1 MDSVVGE
8 DQTLP
13 FDISLR
19 LPEPLNGGDFN
30 MENISAPLFPG
41 QRMSP
46 AKALTMKDYENQIT
60 ALKKENFNLKLRIY
74 FLEERVQQKCDDSTE
89 EIFKTNIELKV
100 EVESMKRDLAE
111 KQELLVSASKAL
123 ESLASRGVDDG
134 REKMQREMDSL
145 RDAFSARIQELE
157 EVAHEELES
166 MATIAEQE
174 KLKNLGLERELQ
186 AANQSGA
193 STGPGFT
200 PEQVLELQQ
209 ALQEKESVI
218 EQLQTSLRDQGAV
231 IEDLQKNEPN
241 QSRSEQLMHLN
252 TIILQKEDELQALR
266 AELDHGKEIS
276 DNDRKMRDPCR
287 LCGGCV
293 PGGQCRWLFS
303 ACGRLRLAV
312 VLSHVVGEELTR
324 DGRSEFL
331 CGKCSF
337 LLERVVQCDVAIG
350 QMQETHAAR
359 LQRVQ
364 NERDGLK
371 VQITNKYRQHN
382 STEAD
387 GNVLLKQETGSSR
400 INIIRG
406 VPRRPLKETVGRNP
420 KCVRTNEEL
429 TGRLRRSVSLEP
441 LSKVGLER
449 SQHSKLNSSSRSKT
463 TDGLAARP
471 RALSRGYLDVVN
483 KKSALISRSTSLQSV
498 AWEQPDHALVRQ
510 TRPLRGSTHVTKETT
525 SVVVEVL
532 QLLRMVRGVQPIRRG
547 RSSKIPVL
555 KCERNSSGSF
565 LGGASGRSGVESSLR
580 EMEEDFS
587 DDYSALRRETLF
599 ERQNEL
605 NRLEQRTRQLAEE
618 LNTAKSGSQ
627 TLKDTLEEIEQE
639 KKTLSDELQKR
650 EIELTTE
657 KKNSLKRDKTIQ
669 GLTLILKEKEKE
681 GAEDQQSLVVEQ
693 QAELSRLQAE
703 AHASLLEAQRLQRA
717 LGSRDSE
724 LSLLQQSKQQLEQE
738 LEQLQQQK
746 KKADKNINDL
756 QNQLKKLNGALT
768 DREGALEQ
776 QRLEQQEQKR
786 ASEQKHQ
793 NAVERLTANL
803 SHKEQQLQDYMSMV
817 RDLEKN
823 SSLEESQEDPML
835 SKLRARLK
843 EKEKALEKTLDEK
856 FAAEEEKENQI
867 HLLQLSLREKERDLE
882 RLNNLLSHNQETI
895 DSFDSLIKERDVE
908 LQQLLNSMKNLQ
920 RSKEEAEENLQ
931 RALREKDVIIQHLQ
945 KALENKTRD
954 LEEMASQVL
963 NQSESQGRDLAE
975 QMSQRLK
982 VTEVMMSEAVKD
994 RERLVMENQT
1004 AVENLLAT
1012 ISSKDQLLKEAA
1024 ERHTQAVGDRAA
1036 ELQEVRSQ
1044 LSEMQ
1049 QQLRNAHKQNSAA
1062 AAYLEASELRA
1073 VLAEKDGI
1081 INKLLERGQEKDR
1094 ILLEIKSG
1102 EAPPPQVLELRQTIE
1117 VLQEKLEERE
1127 AELSRRNSE
1136 EALDVSA
1143 LSKKSAVVLKKDLSQ
1158 KTEAL
1163 NAALKR
1169 ENQLK
1174 MSLAELRCTVSDLE
1188 ARVEG
1193 QAASIESLT
1202 STLHTKEQI
1211 ITVGVSHLM
1220 QTGNRF
1226 LGTRIFSDA
1235 QIHDNIKD
1243 KCEEGEGGGVLL
1255 LPSESMS
1262 GFPQELHQR
1271 LSEKGGAEVPPTRDP
1286 ASQLSESEPSLPPT
1300 GGDLQQ
1306 EGAASLSDL
1315 RREQA
1320 ELNRALRAEHH
1331 LYSDLIRAV
1340 KERDSVERLQ
1350 VLQLELTAVSL
1361 LRQQLE
1367 NGVQMNE
1374 ELREELQKEIQRAK
1388 EREVDTLSSYVCG
1401 DQTSYMSI
1409 CVGEGPE
1416 EELLH
1421 ATVAQLRAKVAE
1433 LETINA
1439 ELQKKM
1445 KVVEDD
1451 SRASLKEPDLI
1462 DLSSPVQRT
1471 QRRSKRASEEPS
1483 ATIPPNIKPE
1493 MKREPNAQPSRSFRR
1508 NESEKSQ
1515 LAALLSDCGA
1525 ESVSELRD
1533 QVAKLR
1539 SEASQL
1545 HRLLKEESAAESKE
1559 SAESSAESDSPGD
1572 VQRTVKIL
1580 RSEARSHRKIIRLL
1594 KEQLEKTPAD
1604 GDGPGTKAMSG
1615 ASHEMQNKLRV
1626 DSPRDASRPEDKSS
1640 ERKDKEVEN
1649 KRPGGSKLNKKHHMT
1664 RHAVYVRSRLPVP
1677 VRSSRNVGLSS
1688 EDLSGIH
1695 SEHVHPKKHMTVA
1708 EESDD
1713 SSGDKMSSRS
1723 SQQRLEDDAPSNGA
1737 QRGSKVDQSPES
1749 ELVLQ
1754 LHLLNQECQ
1763 EKEELISKLTEQL
1776 QEWDDLREELQ
1787 EKDRLNREY
1796 LEALQAAE
1804 STIAYLT
1811 ACSLDSECG
1820 IGQTVSSWAE
1830 LQKALEEKEQ
1840 VSAQLLDVLTTAES
1854 TIASLRNI
1862 DTTGVPAKPE
1872 MLCER
1877 LEDLVKQLK
1886 AAQQSV
1892 DGSERVL
1899 RSDSELRRPVDTPQ
1913 ESVLQQCKLNVE
1925 LQEKLWS
1932 SEAAVKKLNA
1942 AEGLEGDVPSGAQ
1955 NRTLQFVQ
1963 QRTFTDSLSE
1973 CIAAAEGAVQC
1984 LTEICSNPSEL
1995 HEKTQSSPDFSQWM
2009 ERLQGALLERDALE
2023 SGKQSGASDRAGSD
2037 SKHLSLLQNL
2047 QTLLQI
2053 HTGNA
2058 QKLVKHSL
2066 NGGAGDAVER
2076 NSQIERLQK
2085 MLKEKQRACQ
2095 KLEDKLAL
2103 AQSII
2108 AAFQEDKAP
2117 PGERDDKGVQ
2127 VEAQDLGYET
2137 SGRSETEVEGSSTDA
2152 VQRSLPGF
2160 SPVLPGI
2167 QDRVSPDITTASTP
2181 SYPSSPGLSSPR
2193 LSSDP
2198 SAHAQKLRIQVGG
2211 QQKVLQKPLRKKS
2224 VSSELLSETSDCRAG
2239 KDDDEESRR
2248 MKALSS
2254 ELEGERSLSRS
2265 SQSGS
2270 PSRVES
2276 LVQSQAREL
2285 SELREQIRVSRG
2297 FGLEQR
2303 KLLLELRGA
2312 LEELLQP
2319 DAQLQEQLDRSLSL
2333 LETLE
2338 QVSSRAPGLENHE
2351 AVESQSVLGLSAE
2364 LKQKDSLIEALQ
2376 HQLRMLAPGVPS
2388 DSETSDQL
2396 STDDCRPH
2404 SGLKETNSPAGFAE
2418 VELVSVEGGVANA
2431 DEGSVLLLQRENGRL
2446 QEQLRSSEEMN
2457 ATLRSELDLTSCIL
2471 KPAPREAAERPA
2483 KSASL
2488 SSAEH
2493 LQEIRALRLRLE
2505 ETIRTNERLREQL
2518 EKKLQEAEK
2527 DPGELTQRLR
2537 SSAQDSP
2544 HLGFVF
2550 FHSAATNIFIAG
2562 SEDQPHVSRELHI
2575 LLMQN
2580 RTLKEQ
2586 LNQGARDKQ
2595 KENERLRETLAR
2607 RTAKLELSRKE
2618 SEALKLEITRLQ
2630 DALQRHQKQQ
2640 LCNTQQLLQ
2649 STRVELQVHEH
2660 IKSSSQAQ
2668 TGEEPPELDLSE
2680 LLSEIKRLRVQLERS
2695 IRIHASL
2702 RQALEQQLLVTSAEP
2717 SSSTTFNLHHLL
2729 PATEES
2735 SSADSASMAPS
2746 RLVPGHRLWAD
2757 RRGRHV
2763 LGLMEDYNALRKQI
2777 SEARRLTAD
2786 LETHADPSGLR
2797 TGEELKSFSVSLNT
2811 MQQVL
2816 EEAARLLKLLWRVSL
2831 PSGDGTHSQ
2840 QDELL
2845 RSEMLRLKSR
2855 VSQQERMLSGAVKR
2869 LRSSNQLKEGM
2880 ERAIIQQRHPPECPV
2895 TNQEQGGVARSDKA
2909 LSGSY

>member
-276 DNDRKMRDPCR
+276 DNDRK
-287 LCGGCV
+287 
-293 PGGQCRWLFS
+293 
-303 ACGRLRLAV
+303 
-312 VLSHVVGEELTR
+312 
-324 DGRSEFL
+324 
-331 CGKCSF
+331 
-337 LLERVVQCDVAIG
+337 
-350 QMQETHAAR
+350 
-359 LQRVQ
+359 
-364 NERDGLK
+364 
-371 VQITNKYRQHN
+371 
-382 STEAD
+382 
-387 GNVLLKQETGSSR
+387 
-400 INIIRG
+400 
-406 VPRRPLKETVGRNP
+406 
-420 KCVRTNEEL
+420 
-429 TGRLRRSVSLEP
+429 
-441 LSKVGLER
+441 
-449 SQHSKLNSSSRSKT
+449 
-463 TDGLAARP
+463 
-471 RALSRGYLDVVN
+471 
-483 KKSALISRSTSLQSV
+483 
-498 AWEQPDHALVRQ
+498 
-510 TRPLRGSTHVTKETT
+510 
-525 SVVVEVL
+525 
-532 QLLRMVRGVQPIRRG
+532 
-547 RSSKIPVL
+547 
-555 KCERNSSGSF
+555 
-565 LGGASGRSGVESSLR
+565 
-580 EMEEDFS
+580 
-587 DDYSALRRETLF
+587 TLF

-1211 ITVGVSHLM
+1211 IT
-1220 QTGNRF
+1220 
-1226 LGTRIFSDA
+1226 
-1235 QIHDNIKD
+1235 
-1243 KCEEGEGGGVLL
+1243 
-1255 LPSESMS
+1255 
-1262 GFPQELHQR
+1262 ELHQR

-2880 ERAIIQQRHPPECPV
+2880 ERAIIQQLSLTHGVLKRARGNLESSVFGLKAQTGEGHPPECPV